1 MTPSAVILE
10 PITVTPEMIVAG
22 TSVPAVDI
30 NAGEV
35 AWLQSTPYAGSE
47 ENVVHAGVRW
57 ASIAPSTGVVPGT
70 DASKWRRQG
79 PSNRMAPFDYMN
91 STAAKANGELVFI
104 LQPGFYSGMRL
115 SGLVG
120 ERLEVTQYER
130 VDGQL
135 QVVEQWS
142 GDMYEQ
148 ARGLF
153 EYLYMPLRQIN
164 QKLWLDWPLVNEAE
178 LHIRITASNGGRC
191 AVGMITLGFWETLL
205 GAKPEFGGVEYGAES
220 EIKSYTTVED
230 NEDGT
235 WDIVPRL
242 GVANNI
248 SCTVFIDAE
257 QANAAHELLQR
268 VSGKPVAFIASGL
281 PRYDYLN
288 TFAILS
294 ARVSPTSYGMAQLR
308 ITGKGSI

>member
-1 MTPSAVILE
+1 MTASAVILE
-10 PITVTPEMIVAG
+10 PITVTPDMVAPG
-22 TSVPAVDI
+22 TSVPEADASV
-30 NAGEV
+30 GEV
-35 AWLQSTPYAGSE
+35 AWVATHPYAGSE
-47 ENVVHAGVRW
+47 GLVVHQGVRW
-57 ASIAPSTGVVPGT
+57 AAIAPSTGVVPGT
-70 DASKWRRQG
+70 DVTKWRRQG

-91 STAAKANGELVFI
+91 STAAQAVSQLVYV
-104 LQPGFYSGMRL
+104 LRPGFYSGLRL

-120 ERLEVTQYER
+120 EHLEVTQYER
-130 VDGQL
+130 IDGQL

-153 EYLYMPLRQIN
+153 EYLYMPLRQIS
-164 QKLWLDWPLVNEAE
+164 QKLWLEWPLVNEAE

-191 AVGMITLGFWETLL
+191 AIGMITLGFWETLL
-205 GAKPEFGGVEYGAES
+205 GSKPDFGGVEYDAES
-220 EIKSYTTVED
+220 EIKSYTTIED
-230 NEDGT
+230 NADGS
-235 WDIVPRL
+235 WDIVPRA

-248 SCTVFIDAE
+248 SCTVVIDAD

-294 ARVSPTSYGMAQLR
+294 ARVSPMNYRMAQLR